1 MKSARSSKINKV
13 EEVQLM
19 RGSEIVVSLLGA
31 FGQSLK
37 ETRLTAWLGYLLS
50 MKPERLVPLFGF
62 KGNVLEISLENYHE
76 DGRSD
81 IFVKTS
87 QGLGVIEAKVDAT
100 DASAQLK
107 RYQARWRALLTLG
120 YSNTQQSRIRHV
132 HWQQLADCLDEVAR
146 TASPAF
152 KFLATQ
158 FIKHLEEHHMITKTE
173 PLEIYAREINEPVT
187 LELFIKGRIYGC
199 VYEKRNKVA
208 EAQYFAPHFGDKIDR
223 QKRGIST
230 GISYVARVEQ
240 VFPATTWKEF
250 TDGVCEH
257 RGRQW
262 WNRHQ
267 IRKVMQNLH
276 SEWNWNKKTRRSF
289 LLLGEPRLVFNPPVR
304 KENLRRDKS
313 KVFFIPRL
321 LSFDELFAAWGQ

>member
-1 MKSARSSKINKV
+1 V

-19 RGSEIVVSLLGA
+19 RGGEIVVSLLGA

-50 MKPERLVPLFGF
+50 MKPERLAPLFGF
-62 KGNVLEISLENYHE
+62 KGDVLEISLENYHE

-107 RYQARWRALLTLG
+107 RYQADWRALLTLG
-120 YSNTQQSRIRHV
+120 YSNTKQTGISHV
-132 HWQQLADCLDEVAR
+132 HWQDLADCLDIIAK
-146 TASPAF
+146 TAPPAF

-158 FIKHLEEHHMITKTE
+158 FIKHLEEHHMIKKTE
-173 PLEIYAREINEPVT
+173 PLEIYAREINEDEPVS

-199 VYEKRNKVA
+199 HYEKRNKVA
-208 EAQYFAPHFGDKIDR
+208 EAQYFAPHFGDKINR
-223 QKRGIST
+223 QKRGIPT
-230 GISYVARVEQ
+230 GISYVARVEH
-240 VFPATTWKEF
+240 VFQATTWGEFKE
-250 TDGVCEH
+250 GVCKH
-257 RGRQW
+257 RKKQW
-262 WNRHQ
+262 WNSHQ
-267 IRKVMQNLH
+267 IRKVMQDLRR
-276 SEWNWNKKTRRSF
+276 EWIWNKKIKCSF
-289 LLLGEPRLVFNPPVR
+289 LLLREPRLVFNPPVR

-321 LSFDELFAAWGQ
+321 LSFDELFAAWGR